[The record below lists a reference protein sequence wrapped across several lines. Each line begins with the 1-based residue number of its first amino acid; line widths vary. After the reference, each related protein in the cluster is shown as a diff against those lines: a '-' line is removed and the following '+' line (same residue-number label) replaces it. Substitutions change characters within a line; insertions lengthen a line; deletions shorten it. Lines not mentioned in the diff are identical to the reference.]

1 MDLTYKQRLFVSYY
15 LGMSNGNATDAARR
29 AGFAWPDKAGAKL
42 VGKSS
47 IRAAIEAKL
56 ASVAMGQDE
65 ILARLGEIISASIL
79 DFADVKPDGSIRI
92 NLKPSR
98 RRERAWLLK
107 RLKTTKGEVD
117 IELESKLQAIIKM
130 GEYHNMCDRDK
141 PPELSLVE
149 LAKKVRERLEGD
161 RDRGDGDPGGLP
173 GGDQG

>member
-15 LGMSNGNATDAARR
+15 LGVSGGNATDAARR
-29 AGFAWPDKAGAKL
+29 AGYKWPEKQGPQQLAKTS
-42 VGKSS
+42 V
-47 IRAAIEAKL
+47 RAAVDAKL

-117 IELESKLQAIIKM
+117 IELESKLQAIIKT
-130 GEYHNMCDRDK
+130 GEYHKMWDRDK

-149 LAKKVRERLEGD
+149 LAKRVRERLESD
-161 RDRGDGDPGGLP
+161 RDRGDRDPGGLP
-173 GGDQG
+173 GGDPG